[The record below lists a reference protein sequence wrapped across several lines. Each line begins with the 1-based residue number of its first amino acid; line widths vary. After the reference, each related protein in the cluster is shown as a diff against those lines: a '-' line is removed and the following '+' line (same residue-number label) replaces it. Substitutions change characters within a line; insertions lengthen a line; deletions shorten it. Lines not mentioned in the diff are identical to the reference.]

1 MPIHDVV
8 SPTDMVDRDNAHKI
22 IKAIKGEKLQPAQQ
36 FVDFKDRDR
45 EGKSMIMLYSLRR
58 SPVVRMPAV
67 G

>member
-8 SPTDMVDRDNAHKI
+8 SPTDRVDRDNAHKI
-22 IKAIKGEKLQPAQQ
+22 IKAIKGEKLQPALQYVE
-36 FVDFKDRDR
+36 FRDR
-45 EGKSMIMLYSLRR
+45 GSEGKTVIMLCSLRR